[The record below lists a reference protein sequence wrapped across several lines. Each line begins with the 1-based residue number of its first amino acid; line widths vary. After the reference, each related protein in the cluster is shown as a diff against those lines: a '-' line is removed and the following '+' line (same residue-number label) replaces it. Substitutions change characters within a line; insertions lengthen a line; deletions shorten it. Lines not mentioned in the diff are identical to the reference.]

1 VPEGKSW
8 LIFPQSFLKLGKLDI
23 LIQFINRGLVKSSHC
38 ALVFEFLYLETSL
51 AQAIPSV
58 VTAIPE
64 AFGER
69 KVKLSLKN
77 ENAIIPQGFAG

>member
-1 VPEGKSW
+1 
-8 LIFPQSFLKLGKLDI
+8 L
-23 LIQFINRGLVKSSHC
+23 
-38 ALVFEFLYLETSL
+38 FEFLYLETSL

-58 VTAIPE
+58 ETAIPE

-77 ENAIIPQGFAG
+77 EYAIIPQGFAG